1 MPSPICFVTSFC
13 PLEKEYSA
21 HSERKQGY
29 NIKRQKKLQKRKSE
43 VISTHANILKNE
55 RKKSKKKTYQFQFN
69 IRQDSSELIPGTQS
83 DLTLKIKC
91 NL

>member
-1 MPSPICFVTSFC
+1 MFRMPSPICFVTSFC

-21 HSERKQGY
+21 HSEMKQGY

-55 RKKSKKKTYQFQFN
+55 RKKSKRKLISSNSTSTKTQVSSFQA
-69 IRQDSSELIPGTQS
+69 PKVT
-83 DLTLKIKC
+83 
-91 NL
+91 

>member
-1 MPSPICFVTSFC
+1 MPSPIHFVTSFC

-21 HSERKQGY
+21 HFERKQGY

-43 VISTHANILKNE
+43 VISTHVNILKKL
-55 RKKSKKKTYQFQFN
+55 KKEKKKKINQIQFN
-69 IRQDSSELIPGTQS
+69 IHQDSTELIPGTKG
-83 DLTLKIKC
+83 LTSKIKC